1 MRSKIV
7 FGAVGLILAGSALTA
22 CGSGDSNSESSGGG
36 DYCSELKSDKAF
48 FGTLDGSDPD
58 LSKLDEVFSRMHT
71 LADEAPAEVADDW
84 KTLDD
89 AFTTIENAL
98 KEAGLKPSDLG
109 NLQNGQ
115 VPPGVD
121 TSKLQALIPKLQS
134 LSSGEVTEAA
144 SRIAANAK
152 AECGVDLT
160 GS

>member
-7 FGAVGLILAGSALTA
+7 FAAVGLVLAGTALTA
-22 CGSGDSNSESSGGG
+22 CGSGDSGSSDSSG

-48 FGTLDGSDPD
+48 FATLDGSDPD
-58 LSKLDEVFSRMHT
+58 LSNLDEVFTRMHT
-71 LADEAPAEVADDW
+71 LADKAPAAVADDW

-109 NLQNGQ
+109 GLQNGQ
-115 VPPGVD
+115 IPQGVD
-121 TSKLQALIPKLQS
+121 ASKLQALIPKLQS
-134 LSSGEVTEAA
+134 LSSGEVTQAA
-144 SRIAANAK
+144 SRIASNAK
-152 AECGVDLT
+152 SECGVDLT

>member
-7 FGAVGLILAGSALTA
+7 LGAVGLMLAGTALTA
-22 CGSGDSNSESSGGG
+22 CGSGDSTSSDSSG

-48 FGTLDGSDPD
+48 FATLDGSDPD
-58 LSKLDEVFSRMHT
+58 LSNLDEVFTRMHT
-71 LADEAPAEVADDW
+71 LADKAPAAVAADW

-109 NLQNGQ
+109 GLQNGQ

-121 TSKLQALIPKLQS
+121 ASKLQALIPKLQS

-152 AECGVDLT
+152 SECGVDLT

>member
-1 MRSKIV
+1 MRRNIV
-7 FGAVGLILAGSALTA
+7 FGAVGLMLAGTALTA
-22 CGSGDSNSESSGGG
+22 CGSDDSSSASSG

-48 FGTLDGSDPD
+48 FGTLEGSDPD
-58 LSKLDEVFSRMHT
+58 MSKLDEVFSRMHT
-71 LADEAPAEVADDW
+71 LADEAPAEVAADW

-109 NLQNGQ
+109 ALQNGQ
-115 VPPGVD
+115 IPQGVD
-121 TSKLQALIPKLQS
+121 TSKLQALLPKLQS

-144 SRIAANAK
+144 SRIATNAK
-152 AECGVDLT
+152 AKCGVDLT

>member
-1 MRSKIV
+1 
-7 FGAVGLILAGSALTA
+7 
-22 CGSGDSNSESSGGG
+22 
-36 DYCSELKSDKAF
+36 
-48 FGTLDGSDPD
+48 
-58 LSKLDEVFSRMHT
+58 MHT
-71 LADEAPAEVADDW
+71 LADKAPAAVAADW

-109 NLQNGQ
+109 GLQNGQ

-121 TSKLQALIPKLQS
+121 TSKLQALLPKLQS
-134 LSSGEVTEAA
+134 LSSGEVTQAA

-152 AECGVDLT
+152 SECGVDLT